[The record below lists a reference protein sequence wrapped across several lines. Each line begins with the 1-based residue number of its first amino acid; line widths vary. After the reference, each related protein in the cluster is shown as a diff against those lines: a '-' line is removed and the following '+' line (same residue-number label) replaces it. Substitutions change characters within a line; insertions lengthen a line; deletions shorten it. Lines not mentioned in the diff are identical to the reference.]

1 MLIPQPI
8 AAGPHRPEIQ
18 PEGPRAK
25 PEISFRDGFRFSRRP
40 AVRLT
45 QRAGGG
51 FRLDGAPAGPIE
63 GAPESGA
70 VVVRGG
76 GRTWSVRLRRTDGR
90 TCTWAEID
98 DGSGDGAAVVTWE
111 AGDAGAPAS
120 LLLADGR
127 LFRIALAALDP
138 PAFHVGRYDLTGA
151 YLSASSER
159 GAWRIE
165 PTVAGQG
172 IASLHEIVIATCY
185 EIGRRSGWF

>member
-1 MLIPQPI
+1 M
-8 AAGPHRPEIQ
+8 
-18 PEGPRAK
+18 
-25 PEISFRDGFRFSRRP
+25 
-40 AVRLT
+40 
-45 QRAGGG
+45 
-51 FRLDGAPAGPIE
+51 
-63 GAPESGA
+63 ESGA

-76 GRTWSVRLRRTDGR
+76 GRTWSVRLGRKDGR
-90 TCTWAEID
+90 TATWAEID
-98 DGSGDGAAVVTWE
+98 DGSGDVAAVVTWEAGE

-159 GAWRIE
+159 GGWRIE
-165 PTVAGQG
+165 PTVAGEG